1 MHLKRW
7 LTGIV
12 AVPVLI
18 CIIGFGPRWLFHGV
32 LFLASAIGMV
42 EFFNIS
48 SRKLPPSVRNA
59 NILLSF
65 SLFFFASRGAFFL
78 VPAVM
83 VFWAIIPLSF
93 FMFFFGT
100 SRSDAVELTAKALL
114 AGVYISLP
122 LCLLVIIDRFPEGN
136 LWIFFLLSVVFCSDT
151 GAFYFGRVF
160 GRHKLY
166 PAVSP
171 GKTWEGAI
179 GGLISALA
187 GAVLFFLFLPI
198 HSFDARILIL
208 AAALSISGQIGDL
221 AESMLKRQYD
231 VKDSGKILPGHGG
244 LLDRID
250 GLLFA
255 VPLLFVYLAWSI

>member
-48 SRKLPPSVRNA
+48 SRKLPRSVRYA
-59 NILLSF
+59 SIFLSF
-65 SLFFFASRGAFFL
+65 CLFFFASRGEFFL
-78 VPAVM
+78 LPAVM

-93 FMFFFGT
+93 FMFFFGAY
-100 SRSDAVELTAKALL
+100 RPDAVELAAKALL
-114 AGVYISLP
+114 AGVYIGLP
-122 LCLLVIIDRFPEGN
+122 LCLLVVIDRFPKGH
-136 LWIFFLLSVVFCSDT
+136 LWIFFLLTVVFCSDT
-151 GAFYFGRVF
+151 GAFYFGKVLGKR
-160 GRHKLY
+160 KLY

-171 GKTWEGAI
+171 GKTWAGAV
-179 GGLISALA
+179 GGLITGLA
-187 GAVLFFLFLPI
+187 GASVFFLFLPI
-198 HSFDARILIL
+198 HSFDARILML
-208 AAALSISGQIGDL
+208 AAALSVSVQIGDL
-221 AESMLKRQYD
+221 AESMLKRQYE

-255 VPLLFVYLAWSI
+255 VPLLFVYLTWSI